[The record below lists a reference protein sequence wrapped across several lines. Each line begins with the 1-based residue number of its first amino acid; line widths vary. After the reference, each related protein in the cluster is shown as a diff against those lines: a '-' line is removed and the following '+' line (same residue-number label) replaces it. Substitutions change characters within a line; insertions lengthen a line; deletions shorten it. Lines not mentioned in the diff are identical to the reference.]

1 MNVQS
6 RSNLLEH
13 NLTQQNMTQPNDI
26 KAKDNYEKNNKI
38 EEEIPLDN
46 REAQEK
52 TDEKKIINAI
62 EAVNKKMQGND
73 KEFQFSIHE
82 KTKQIIVKVID
93 RQSGEVI
100 KEFPPEKI
108 LDMIAKMWETAG
120 LFVDEKR

>member
-1 MNVQS
+1 
-6 RSNLLEH
+6 
-13 NLTQQNMTQPNDI
+13 MTQPNDI